1 MKYLPYLLAALCA
14 VIPSLSNGED
24 AIDPARMANTV
35 ILKKIEMENLGIETV
50 KVRRTEFEETI
61 FALGR
66 IKSIPSKRC
75 IVSSRIPGRIIEI
88 HAFEGDTVIAGQPVV
103 KIESR
108 QPGNP
113 PPSISL
119 PAPSGGLVMATHSS
133 LGEPVEP
140 DTNILEIIDLS
151 QVYAVARVPE
161 DQAGNIKTGTRARI
175 TVPALPGQ
183 QFQGEL
189 LRFGTT
195 ADRASGTIDA
205 FFLLKGL
212 DGRIRPEM
220 RTEFSIV
227 VSKREKVMAVPKEA
241 LQGDNVAPFVFVKD
255 LELKNAFVKA
265 PVRTGARN
273 DQYVEILGGLF
284 PADDVVTKGAYPL
297 AFAGAGSVS
306 LKDALDAAHGHE
318 HNEDGSEVTAK
329 QEKNRKSG
337 EADGTNTGPL
347 TLFLAILS
355 VLLTILLA
363 LSIVLRR
370 SAQPQPS
377 NSGDA

>member
-1 MKYLPYLLAALCA
+1 MKYLPYLPAALCA
-14 VIPSLSNGED
+14 VIPSLSHGED

-35 ILKKIEMENLGIETV
+35 ILKKIEIENLGIETV
-50 KVRRTEFEETI
+50 KVHRAEFEETI

-88 HAFEGDTVIAGQPVV
+88 HAFEGDTVITGQPVV

-113 PPSISL
+113 PPAISL
-119 PAPSGGLVMATHSS
+119 TAPSGGLVMATHSS

-140 DTNILEIIDLS
+140 DTDILEIIDLS

-175 TVPALPGQ
+175 TVPALPGE

-220 RTEFSIV
+220 RTEFSMV
-227 VSKREKVMAVPKEA
+227 VSNREKVMAVPKQA

-273 DQYVEILGGLF
+273 DQYVEILSGLF

-297 AFAGAGSVS
+297 AFAGAGSIS

-318 HNEDGSEVTAK
+318 HNEDGSEVTAEQK
-329 QEKNRKSG
+329 KTRKSG
-337 EADGTNTGPL
+337 EENATNTGPL

-355 VLLTILLA
+355 VLLTILLV

-370 SAQPQPS
+370 GTKPLPA